1 VALDSKEKRASVVST
16 NPGAPSSVT
25 PNAVHDQEWRQE
37 SGWCYSGV
45 SIGAGFAIGDVIIA
59 DLAYYDVV
67 LVDML
72 YYHVTVTDNAHFDV
86 VVSDT
91 LR

>member
-1 VALDSKEKRASVVST
+1 MALDSKEKRASVVST

-25 PNAVHDQEWRQE
+25 PNTVHDQEWRQE